1 MRPWFLL
8 PLMLGGC
15 TGLASVQPSTVSSTA
30 AGVFG
35 IPAATVAAQTAAE
48 ISQIGAIAAQL
59 QMLKA
64 QLDGTPLPVLPAI
77 APVTT
82 APVTPAPMPTPTP
95 TPPGTLPTGPTPN
108 G

>member
-1 MRPWFLL
+1 MRVWFLL
-8 PLMLGGC
+8 PLVLGGC
-15 TGLASVQPSTVSSTA
+15 TSLASVQPSTVSTTA

-64 QLDGTPLPVLPAI
+64 QLDGTPLPVLP
-77 APVTT
+77 PLP
-82 APVTPAPMPTPTP
+82 PVTPPPTPTP
-95 TPPGTLPTGPTPN
+95 APTPSGPLPTGPTPN